1 MLSTLPAAA
10 AANAPRLK
18 QAEIART
25 LLHDLQEGKAVVEA
39 ARNTVYAPALAEF
52 EITPQQIAALAAQVE
67 QGLQLSADVVAGRR
81 GEKAATATD
90 DAEKTSLVATIERV
104 QTGAH
109 LKWDAT
115 ADPDLKRRNLER
127 YFIGSHLENLADA
140 RLENVAQTILTNLQS
155 ESLPSVKAPQIAA
168 LTDAL
173 NEWLSADEGADP
185 NPTAQGNYANLL
197 ALAKTIKNGRRQLQI
212 AADAAFPYRLPSSVD
227 ARKAFHLPLR
237 QRFV

>member
-25 LLHDLQEGKAVVEA
+25 LLHELQEAKAVAEA
-39 ARNTVYAPALAEF
+39 AANTAFASALVEF
-52 EITPQQIAALAAQVE
+52 EITPQQVSELAAQVA

-81 GEKAATATD
+81 DEKVETATD
-90 DAEKTSLVATIERV
+90 NEDKTSLVATIERV

-109 LKWDAT
+109 LKWDAET
-115 ADPDLKRRNLER
+115 DADIKRRNFER
-127 YFIGSHLENLADA
+127 YFIGSHVDNMADA
-140 RLENVAQTILTNLQS
+140 RLETVAQTILTNLQS
-155 ESLPSVKAPQIAA
+155 ESLPSVKAPQIQA

-173 NEWLSADEGADP
+173 ADWQNADEGADP

-212 AADAAFPYRLPSSVD
+212 AADSAFPYRLPSSVD

>member
-10 AANAPRLK
+10 AADAPRRK

-25 LLHDLQEGKAVVEA
+25 LLHELQEAKAVVDA
-39 ARNTVYAPALAEF
+39 AQNTAFAPELAEF
-52 EITPQQIAALAAQVE
+52 EITPQQVSQLAAQVE

-81 GEKAATATD
+81 DEKVATATD
-90 DAEKTSLVATIERV
+90 NEDKTSLVATIERV

-109 LKWDAT
+109 LKWDAES
-115 ADPDLKRRNLER
+115 DPDIKRRNLER

-140 RLENVAQTILTNLQS
+140 RLENVAQTILANLQS
-155 ESLPSVKAPQIAA
+155 ETLPSVKAPQIAA

-173 NEWLSADEGADP
+173 AQWLQTEEGADP
-185 NPTAQGNYANLL
+185 SPTAQGNYANLL
-197 ALAKTIKNGRRQLQI
+197 ALVKTIKNGRRQLQI
-212 AADAAFPYRLPSSVD
+212 AANAAFPYRLPSSVD

-237 QRFV
+237 RPFV